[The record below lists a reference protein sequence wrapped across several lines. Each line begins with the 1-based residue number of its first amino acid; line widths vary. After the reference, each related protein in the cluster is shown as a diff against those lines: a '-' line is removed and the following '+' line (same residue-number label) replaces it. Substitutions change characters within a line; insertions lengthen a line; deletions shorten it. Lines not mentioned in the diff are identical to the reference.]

1 MIDPVYKAVEESCIT
16 LRVDFTGSEL
26 AKLATENGMSME
38 SIQAVADVFAYLK
51 VKKEEAT
58 IQMLLR
64 TSRLPL
70 KDIKTFQNFDF
81 DVLKSKDIDKL
92 KNLAT
97 LAPVYAHKNIM
108 FIGPAGIG
116 KTHLA
121 QAFGYECCQ
130 QGMKSYF
137 IKASELRDKFVAA
150 RKAGTESRVM
160 TNMVRP
166 SCLIIDEI
174 GRCEF
179 GKEDTRMF
187 FDLIDRRYTKEGTSN
202 IVFTSNKNPSRWVEC
217 FHEDDSLLCAL
228 DRIFDTSVVFNFR
241 GESYR
246 GKGCESYAIQA
257 GRTGSEAFTAPSTV

>member
-97 LAPVYAHKNIM
+97 LAPVYAHKNII

-150 RKAGTESRVM
+150 RKAGAESRV
-160 TNMVRP
+160 N
-166 SCLIIDEI
+166 LA
-174 GRCEF
+174 
-179 GKEDTRMF
+179 KKTRAC
-187 FDLIDRRYTKEGTSN
+187 S
-202 IVFTSNKNPSRWVEC
+202 
-217 FHEDDSLLCAL
+217 
-228 DRIFDTSVVFNFR
+228 
-241 GESYR
+241 
-246 GKGCESYAIQA
+246 
-257 GRTGSEAFTAPSTV
+257 ST